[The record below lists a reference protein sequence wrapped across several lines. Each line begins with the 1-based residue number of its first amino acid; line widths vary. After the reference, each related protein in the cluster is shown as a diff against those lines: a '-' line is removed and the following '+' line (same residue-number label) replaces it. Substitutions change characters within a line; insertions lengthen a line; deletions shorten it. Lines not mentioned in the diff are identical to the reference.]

1 MQVCKKTLPC
11 INAIVFCTSVF
22 LSKPAFAIIDL
33 PPQNYIET
41 IRNTDFYSKR
51 SKDTFA
57 NTLAHEYKS
66 YALYKAQFTPD
77 FENANHFATKALIAY
92 HGERVRPDNIYKKR
106 LPANSIIEISNY
118 YDDLLYLLNTNLVNQ
133 YPQLMAEAQ
142 AKFDCWVD
150 SEANGLSKAQST
162 NCQNRFLKART
173 HLFNKLDTECQKC
186 KSKPKTKIDPKKAFD
201 GKFLPIPKWP
211 NLPIIAN
218 NPPIP
223 VIKET
228 VIKDGVEI
236 QQTNTKEIQELQA
249 YLKKIE
255 TMISKINVRPQI
267 IETNG
272 AKTILVPAENSAT
285 TDDINALKE
294 TIKSLEEKIQKLE
307 NNQPQAKDNTE
318 DLQNIQNELISLNEK
333 IDEINTNCETEE
345 IIEEEIEEEPEFE
358 KIEED
363 DYVETEIF
371 DAPSN
376 LLPFEI
382 FFDWNKSE
390 VDYKF
395 IPQLKEISEKALKS
409 KEMIIIQGHTDTSG
423 SPKYN
428 QKLSDARATAVGK
441 IIMSYGIP
449 KEKITLQGVG
459 SSDLKIPTK
468 DGVKQPENRRV
479 VIK

>member
-1 MQVCKKTLPC
+1 MQIHKKTSLC
-11 INAIVFCTSVF
+11 INAMLFCTSVF
-22 LSKPAFAIIDL
+22 LSKPAFAIIEL
-33 PPQNYIET
+33 PPQNYIEAV
-41 IRNTDFYSKR
+41 RNIDFYSNR

-57 NTLAHEYKS
+57 NTLAQEYKS

-106 LPANSIIEISNY
+106 LPANSIVEISNY
-118 YDDLLYLLNTNLVNQ
+118 YDDLLYLLNTDLVNQ

-142 AKFDCWVD
+142 AKFDCWID
-150 SEANGLSKAQST
+150 SESNGLSKAQAT

-173 HLFNKLDTECQKC
+173 HLFNKLDTECQRC
-186 KSKPKTKIDPKKAFD
+186 KPKQKTSKQTKKAFD

-211 NLPIIAN
+211 NLPVIAN

-228 VIKDGVEI
+228 VIKDGSQI
-236 QQTNTKEIQELQA
+236 QQTNTKELQA
-249 YLKKIE
+249 YLENIE
-255 TMISKINVRPQI
+255 TMISKINSEPKV

-272 AKTILVPAENSAT
+272 EKTILVPAENSAT
-285 TDDINALKE
+285 TDDINSLKE
-294 TIKSLEEKIQKLE
+294 TIKSLEEKIQNLE
-307 NNQPQAKDNTE
+307 NNQPQDNSE
-318 DLQNIQNELISLNEK
+318 NFQVIENELITLNEK

-345 IIEEEIEEEPEFE
+345 IEKEIEEEPEFE
-358 KIEED
+358 TIEED
-363 DYVETEIF
+363 EYIETEIF
-371 DAPSN
+371 DAPSD

-395 IPQLKEISEKALKS
+395 IPQLKDISEKALKS

-423 SPKYN
+423 TPEYN

-459 SSDLKIPTK
+459 SSDLKIPTRN
-468 DGVKQPENRRV
+468 GVKQPENRRV